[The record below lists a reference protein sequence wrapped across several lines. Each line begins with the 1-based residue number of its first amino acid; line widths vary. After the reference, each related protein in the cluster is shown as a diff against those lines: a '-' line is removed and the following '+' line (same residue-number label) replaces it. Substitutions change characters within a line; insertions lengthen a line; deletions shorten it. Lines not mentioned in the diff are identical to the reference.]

1 MAEIVL
7 FHSALGLR
15 PGVTAAADRLRG
27 AGHSVHVPDY
37 YDGEVFDDL
46 EDGLRK
52 RDELGVAEIL
62 RRAREAVAGLP
73 GGLVFAGFS
82 LGNDPAELLAAERP
96 GARGALLMHGGV
108 PIEAF
113 SEFGVERWP
122 EGVPVQVHYAAED
135 PWVEAE
141 EVAALGDAV
150 RGAGASFE
158 EHSYRRLGPSLR
170 RPGPARVRSGVL
182 GGDVAARPC
191 LPRPRRRQ
199 TLSRHPT
206 GRKSDWQ
213 DGWQSTL
220 MQYSRKRSPKED
232 QMIGRIWH
240 GWTKPDNANRYER
253 LLKEEIFPGIADKKV
268 PGYRGIQ
275 LFRRSID
282 EEEVEFITIMWFD
295 SWEAVKRFT
304 GEDYERAY
312 VPSKA
317 REVLARFDER
327 SQHYEIRERLDY

>member
-15 PGVTAAADRLRG
+15 PGVTSAADRLRK

-46 EDGLRK
+46 DDGLRK

-73 GGLVFAGFS
+73 AGLVFAGFS

-96 GARGALLMHGGV
+96 GARGALLMHGAV

-150 RGAGASFE
+150 RGAGAIFE
-158 EHSYRRLGPSLR
+158 EHSYPGSGHLFADPDLQEYDRVSSEAMWRRALAFLD
-170 RPGPARVRSGVL
+170 RV
-182 GGDVAARPC
+182 DARP
-191 LPRPRRRQ
+191 
-199 TLSRHPT
+199 
-206 GRKSDWQ
+206 
-213 DGWQSTL
+213 
-220 MQYSRKRSPKED
+220 
-232 QMIGRIWH
+232 
-240 GWTKPDNANRYER
+240 
-253 LLKEEIFPGIADKKV
+253 
-268 PGYRGIQ
+268 
-275 LFRRSID
+275 
-282 EEEVEFITIMWFD
+282 
-295 SWEAVKRFT
+295 
-304 GEDYERAY
+304 
-312 VPSKA
+312 
-317 REVLARFDER
+317 
-327 SQHYEIRERLDY
+327 